1 MPDGTFDANME
12 ACCGCGVCEAVCP
25 VEDCITMVNES
36 AFDDNASQW
45 EAWRKDKAG
54 YKTWL
59 GAKIGDKKTTV
70 RRTASGSA
78 ASTTR
83 RSARSRQRRR
93 GDHGGDPGRERRPED
108 GVGRGYGDSHDD
120 ESRERG
126 QGASDLGQRGGGRVS
141 DAGRH
146 RCRHRVSDP
155 PYDTVMQ
162 AIAKKIATAS
172 SWPSTSWPRASTASS
187 RS

>member
-1 MPDGTFDANME
+1 VMPDGTFDANME

-70 RRTASGSA
+70 RS
-78 ASTTR
+78 
-83 RSARSRQRRR
+83 
-93 GDHGGDPGRERRPED
+93 HGFRF
-108 GVGRGYGDSHDD
+108 
-120 ESRERG
+120 RG
-126 QGASDLGQRGGGRVS
+126 QYDEEIKHDLDSGGVEIT
-141 DAGRH
+141 AGIPGENADRK
-146 RCRHRVSDP
+146 
-155 PYDTVMQ
+155 TV
-162 AIAKKIATAS
+162 
-172 SWPSTSWPRASTASS
+172 
-187 RS
+187 